1 MNVEIENRRVEVE
14 LGNIKFGGLFVDPVN
29 EEMGVLMRIN
39 PNGIDSI
46 EISGSSAVIAVSLED
61 GEVYGFG
68 PEDRVV
74 NLVEGKFTG
83 RY

>member
-1 MNVEIENRRVEVE
+1 MEVKLESNRNEIE
-14 LGNIKFGGLFVDPVN
+14 LGDIKYGGLFVDPVN

-39 PNGIDSI
+39 PNTAEVKI
-46 EISGSSAVIAVSLED
+46 EGFSKVIAVSLED

-68 PEDRVV
+68 PVDREVWAV
-74 NLVEGKFTG
+74 SGELKA

>member
-1 MNVEIENRRVEVE
+1 MKVKLENNRNEIE
-14 LGNIKFGGLFVDPVN
+14 LGNIKYGELFIDPVN
-29 EEMGVLMRIN
+29 EEMGLLMRIN
-39 PNGIDSI
+39 PDSV
-46 EISGSSAVIAVSLED
+46 EAKLTSFSKVIAVSLED

-74 NLVEGKFTG
+74 NLVEGEFRG

>member
-1 MNVEIENRRVEVE
+1 MKVKLENNRNEVE
-14 LGNIKFGGLFVDPVN
+14 LGNIKYGELFVDPVN
-29 EEMGVLMRIN
+29 EEMGLLMRIN
-39 PNGIDSI
+39 PNSV
-46 EISGSSAVIAVSLED
+46 EAKLTSFSKVIAVSLED

-74 NLVEGKFTG
+74 NLVEGEFRG